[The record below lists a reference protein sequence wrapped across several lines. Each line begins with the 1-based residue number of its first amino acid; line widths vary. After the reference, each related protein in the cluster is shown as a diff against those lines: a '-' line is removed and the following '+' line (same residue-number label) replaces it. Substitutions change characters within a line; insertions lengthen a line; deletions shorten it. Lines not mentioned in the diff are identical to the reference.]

1 MRRIREG
8 DTGVT
13 VGANAGFCAQTGKL
27 ALLKQPDGAGKGI
40 GLLHG
45 VNT

>member
-1 MRRIREG
+1 MRRIRDG

-13 VGANAGFCAQTGKL
+13 VGANAAQTGKL
-27 ALLKQPDGAGKGI
+27 APLKQPDGAGKGI

>member
-1 MRRIREG
+1 M
-8 DTGVT
+8 
-13 VGANAGFCAQTGKL
+13 GANAGFCAQPGNL
-27 ALLKQPDGAGKGI
+27 APLKRPEGAGKGI